1 MLAIA
6 GSDPSGGAGIQAD
19 LKSIAANGGYGMA
32 AITALTAQN
41 TQGVRAVHVPPAAF
55 LTAQLDAISDDIGI
69 DAVKIGMLGDAAV
82 IDAVRSW
89 LEKVRPAVVVLD
101 PVMVATSGDRLLQE
115 SAEAALQA
123 LLPLADLITPNLA
136 ELAILLK
143 EPVAADWSEAL
154 AQGKRLAALTGTTVL
169 VKGGHLQGGGPG
181 DGHAHGACADGHAA
195 GNGAADG
202 CPDALVNTGG
212 LLGQET
218 VVVPGERI
226 ATRNSHGTGCSL
238 SSAMATVQARVGDW
252 EAALREVKPWLLGAL
267 REASALDVGTGNGP
281 VHHFHHLQ
289 HLQGGQALKDGQ
301 RGQHRPAGHGPAAGE
316 FAAALRAGA
325 AGDLEAI
332 YALDFV
338 RGLADGTLPEHEF
351 AYYLA
356 QDAIYLNGY
365 SRVLARAA
373 AIAPTEAEQL
383 FWARSAQTCL
393 EVESELHRSW
403 LSTRPTASTLGPVT
417 KVVRGPP
424 AGRLGLRQ
432 LRRPRG
438 GGAARASG
446 STPRSV
452 PPCTGSSWPA
462 APPGRTP
469 TPAGCGP
476 TPTRTSPPRPGRPSR
491 TRTRRPGGH
500 RRASGRPWPWPS
512 GSHRATKWTSSTRR
526 GCTPDASWS
535 GLPVRWWGTVPE
547 VVAATQLRMVK
558 IPAKNIGGDL
568 CIKTLWRLSRTTRRN
583 QPHLRPK
590 AKLAYSRS
598 SVLTPTLGL

>member
-1 MLAIA
+1 MPSGVRPSAPPRIPRVLAIA

-55 LTAQLDAISDDIGI
+55 LTAQLDAISEDIDI
-69 DAVKIGMLGDAAV
+69 DAVKIGMLGDAGV
-82 IDAVRSW
+82 IDAVRTW

-136 ELAILLK
+136 ELGILLK
-143 EPVAADWSEAL
+143 EPVAADWAEAL
-154 AQGKRLAALTGTTVL
+154 AQGKRLAALTGATVL
-169 VKGGHLQGGGPG
+169 VKGGHLQGGL
-181 DGHAHGACADGHAA
+181 AHDDA
-195 GNGAADG
+195 G

-212 LLGQET
+212 LLGTET
-218 VVVPGERI
+218 VVVPGARI

-267 REASALDVGTGNGP
+267 REASVLDVGTGNGP
-281 VHHFHHLQ
+281 VHHFHHVG
-289 HLQGGQALKDGQ
+289 HAHVGDAD
-301 RGQHRPAGHGPAAGE
+301 AGHAPGEGE
-316 FAAALRAGA
+316 FAAALHAGA
-325 AGDLEAI
+325 TADLDAI
-332 YALDFV
+332 YALDFI

-393 EVESELHRSW
+393 EVESELHRTW
-403 LSTRPTASTLGPVT
+403 LSTRPTAATLGPVT
-417 KVVRGPP
+417 KSYVDHLLAASVSGSYGVLVAAALPCFWLYAEVGSTLHREFLAGGAP
-424 AGRLGLRQ
+424 AGHPYADWLRTYADEDFAAATRQ
-432 LRRPRG
+432 AIAYTDT
-438 GGAARASG
+438 AARQASG
-446 STPRSV
+446 GEREAMALAFRQSSRYEVDFFDAPRLH
-452 PPCTGSSWPA
+452 A
-462 APPGRTP
+462 
-469 TPAGCGP
+469 
-476 TPTRTSPPRPGRPSR
+476 
-491 TRTRRPGGH
+491 
-500 RRASGRPWPWPS
+500 
-512 GSHRATKWTSSTRR
+512 
-526 GCTPDASWS
+526 
-535 GLPVRWWGTVPE
+535 
-547 VVAATQLRMVK
+547 
-558 IPAKNIGGDL
+558 
-568 CIKTLWRLSRTTRRN
+568 
-583 QPHLRPK
+583 
-590 AKLAYSRS
+590 
-598 SVLTPTLGL
+598 

>member
-1 MLAIA
+1 MSDLSARSNPSEFPPSDFLPSDFLPSDFLKAGPFPSAPPRIPRVLAIA

-41 TQGVRAVHVPPAAF
+41 TRGVRAVHVPPAAF
-55 LTAQLDAISDDIGI
+55 LAAQLDAISDDIGI

-82 IDAVRSW
+82 IDAVRGW

-115 SAEAALQA
+115 SAEAALQS

-143 EPVAADWSEAL
+143 EPAAADWAEAL

-169 VKGGHLQGGGPG
+169 VKGGHLQGGQPG
-181 DGHAHGACADGHAA
+181 DGPLHDDA
-195 GNGAADG
+195 GNGADGG

-212 LLGQET
+212 LLGRET

-226 ATRNSHGTGCSL
+226 ATRNNHGTGCSL

-267 REASALDVGTGNGP
+267 REAAVLDVGSGNGP
-281 VHHFHHLQ
+281 VHHFHHMQ
-289 HLQGGQALKDGQ
+289 HLTDGQ
-301 RGQHRPAGHGPAAGE
+301 HGQHGQHGHGPAEGE
-316 FAAALRAGA
+316 FAAALREGA
-325 AGDLEAI
+325 AGDLDAI

-338 RGLADGTLPEHEF
+338 RGLGDGTLPEHEF

-403 LSTRPTASTLGPVT
+403 LSARPTAPTLGPVT
-417 KVVRGPP
+417 KSYVDHLLAASVSGSYGVLVAAALPCFWLYAEVGSTLHREFL
-424 AGRLGLRQ
+424 A
-432 LRRPRG
+432 
-438 GGAARASG
+438 GGAPVAHPYADWLRTYADEDF
-446 STPRSV
+446 
-452 PPCTGSSWPA
+452 A
-462 APPGRTP
+462 A
-469 TPAGCGP
+469 A
-476 TPTRTSPPRPGRPSR
+476 TRQAIAYTD
-491 TRTRRPGGH
+491 TAA
-500 RRASGRPWPWPS
+500 RRASESEREAMALAFRQSS
-512 GSHRATKWTSSTRR
+512 GYEVAFF
-526 GCTPDASWS
+526 DA
-535 GLPVRWWGTVPE
+535 P
-547 VVAATQLRMVK
+547 
-558 IPAKNIGGDL
+558 
-568 CIKTLWRLSRTTRRN
+568 RLY
-583 QPHLRPK
+583 
-590 AKLAYSRS
+590 A
-598 SVLTPTLGL
+598 

>member
-1 MLAIA
+1 MSALSARSNPSDFLPSDFLPANFLPSGPNPSAPPRIPRVLAIA
-6 GSDPSGGAGIQAD
+6 GSDPSGGAGVQAD

-82 IDAVRSW
+82 IDAVRTW

-115 SAEAALQA
+115 SAETALHS

-136 ELAILLK
+136 ELAILLN
-143 EPVAADWSEAL
+143 EPLAADWAEAL

-169 VKGGHLQGGGPG
+169 VKGGHLQGGGQPG
-181 DGHAHGACADGHAA
+181 DGSIHDADSVDGA
-195 GNGAADG
+195 GAG

-212 LLGQET
+212 LLGRET

-267 REASALDVGTGNGP
+267 REAAALDVGSGNGP
-281 VHHFHHLQ
+281 VHHFHHMQ
-289 HLQGGQALKDGQ
+289 QTGDVHALKDDQ
-301 RGQHRPAGHGPAAGE
+301 RGQGSLDGHGPAEGE

-325 AGDLEAI
+325 AGDLDAI
-332 YALDFV
+332 YALDFI

-403 LSTRPTASTLGPVT
+403 LSTRPTAPTLGPVT
-417 KVVRGPP
+417 KSYVEIG
-424 AGRLGLRQ
+424 
-432 LRRPRG
+432 
-438 GGAARASG
+438 RASC
-446 STPRSV
+446 RE
-452 PPCTGSSWPA
+452 
-462 APPGRTP
+462 R
-469 TPAGCGP
+469 
-476 TPTRTSPPRPGRPSR
+476 
-491 TRTRRPGGH
+491 
-500 RRASGRPWPWPS
+500 
-512 GSHRATKWTSSTRR
+512 
-526 GCTPDASWS
+526 
-535 GLPVRWWGTVPE
+535 
-547 VVAATQLRMVK
+547 
-558 IPAKNIGGDL
+558 
-568 CIKTLWRLSRTTRRN
+568 
-583 QPHLRPK
+583 
-590 AKLAYSRS
+590 
-598 SVLTPTLGL
+598 VL